1 MDTNYSF
8 HPPTWPRLSGFHLVV
23 PRYESLPGSFN
34 YRAVPEDTRP
44 IHFFIRGDKYKL
56 FGLIPATIHLF
67 GTGDE
72 NYPVYLLGT
81 DQFGRDVLS
90 RLLYGSQISLSIG
103 IIGIL
108 LSFTFGMIIGGISGY
123 FSGWTDTVIMR
134 LCELI
139 MSIPALYL
147 IISLRATFPPSMSS
161 AQVYAMIIIIL
172 SFIGWAS
179 MARVIRGMTLSLRE
193 QQFVLAARALGQSH
207 LKVIVRHILPNTFS
221 YVIVAATLSV
231 PYYILGEV
239 VLSFLGRGHPGA
251 ERQLGQHA
259 DRRPKHRVFA
269 ELSLA
274 ARAGRGHFCH
284 RSRFQL
290 PRRWFKRRGGHE
302 VMTLLEIKNLK
313 MDFGKG
319 ADALRAVDGVS
330 LTIGAG
336 ETVCLVG
343 ESGCGKSVTA
353 LSIARLV
360 PAPPAN
366 YVGGE
371 ILLNGRDVLKMSNGE
386 LRNIRGGVVSYVF
399 QEPGASLNPV
409 FRVGNQIKESLK
421 LHQPG
426 KATDDEVIRLLKLVG
441 IPAPESRLR
450 NYPFEMSGGMQQ
462 RVMIAMALASEP
474 KLLVADEPTTALD
487 VTIQA
492 QILDLLRDLKQRL
505 GMAILLITHNL
516 GIVGDMADRV
526 AVMYAGQIVEL
537 SPAGELLR
545 RPLHPY
551 TQALINSV
559 PKLSGGAD
567 RLSAIPGNVPRIGN
581 FPPGC
586 RFAPRCPIAKPE
598 CSERIPDLVEVE
610 PGRWVRCPFW
620 K

>member
-1 MDTNYSF
+1 MN
-8 HPPTWPRLSGFHLVV
+8 
-23 PRYESLPGSFN
+23 
-34 YRAVPEDTRP
+34 
-44 IHFFIRGDKYKL
+44 
-56 FGLIPATIHLF
+56 
-67 GTGDE
+67 
-72 NYPVYLLGT
+72 
-81 DQFGRDVLS
+81 
-90 RLLYGSQISLSIG
+90 
-103 IIGIL
+103 
-108 LSFTFGMIIGGISGY
+108 
-123 FSGWTDTVIMR
+123 
-134 LCELI
+134 
-139 MSIPALYL
+139 
-147 IISLRATFPPSMSS
+147 
-161 AQVYAMIIIIL
+161 
-172 SFIGWAS
+172 
-179 MARVIRGMTLSLRE
+179 
-193 QQFVLAARALGQSH
+193 
-207 LKVIVRHILPNTFS
+207 
-221 YVIVAATLSV
+221 
-231 PYYILGEV
+231 
-239 VLSFLGRGHPGA
+239 
-251 ERQLGQHA
+251 
-259 DRRPKHRVFA
+259 
-269 ELSLA
+269 
-274 ARAGRGHFCH
+274 
-284 RSRFQL
+284 
-290 PRRWFKRRGGHE
+290 
-302 VMTLLEIKNLK
+302 LLEIKNLK
-313 MDFGKG
+313 MDFGQG
-319 ADALRAVDGVS
+319 PDALRAVDGLS

-360 PAPPAN
+360 PVPPAH

-371 ILLNGRDVLKMSNGE
+371 ILLNGRDTLKMSNGE
-386 LRNIRGGVVSYVF
+386 LRSIRGGVVSYVF

-421 LHQPG
+421 LHRPE
-426 KATDDEVIRLLKLVG
+426 KATDAEVIRLLKLVG

-526 AVMYAGQIVEL
+526 AVMYVGQIVEL
-537 SPAGELLR
+537 SPASELLR

-559 PKLSGGAD
+559 PKLAGGAN
-567 RLSAIPGNVPRIGN
+567 RLTAIPGNVPRIGN

-598 CSERIPDLVEVE
+598 CSDAVPELIEVE

-620 K
+620 KTS